1 MAENH
6 YVYSTM
12 TTDVRYVQYSKSA
25 NDIPVVE
32 SFVDIA
38 GGANV
43 PDKHLVT
50 PRGVVTKI
58 TSEQLALLEGNPLFK
73 RHQENGFIIV
83 DTVKVDPEVK
93 ASDMEQRDDSAP
105 LTPEDFPKS
114 GDEDK
119 DNPGGRVQKLKS
131 AIKGAA

>member
-1 MAENH
+1 MAEAH
-6 YVYSTM
+6 YIYSTM
-12 TTDVRYVQYSKSA
+12 TTGVRYVEYSHGN
-25 NDIPVVE
+25 NDMPVVE

-50 PRGVVTKI
+50 PSGVVTKV
-58 TSEQLALLEGNPLFK
+58 TSEQLALLERNELFK
-73 RHQENGFIIV
+73 RHRENGFIIV

-93 ASDMEQRDDSAP
+93 ASDMEQRDDSSP
-105 LTPEDFPKS
+105 LTPEDFPKAE
-114 GDEDK
+114 DADK
-119 DNPGGRVQKLKS
+119 DNPTARVQKLKT